1 VTVPKRLLGVDHGQV
16 RIGLAVSDPD
26 GKIASPLATYQRQ
39 RRDQDAA
46 YFQALVK
53 DEEIGQIILGLP
65 IHADG
70 REGCKATEVRAFG
83 SWLEEIIG
91 LPVIYWDERFTTVE
105 AEAHLWSA
113 GLTHK
118 ARKARRDRVSAQII
132 LRSYLDTSQKEELRD
147 GRK

>member
-1 VTVPKRLLGVDHGQV
+1 MTVPRRLLGVDHGQV

-26 GKIASPLATYQRQ
+26 NKIASPLATYQRQ

-46 YFQALVK
+46 YFQAVVK

-65 IHADG
+65 IHAGG
-70 REGCKATEVRAFG
+70 REGSKAAEVRAFG
-83 SWLEEIIG
+83 SWLREITG
-91 LPVIYWDERFTTVE
+91 LSVVYWDERFTTVQ

-132 LRSYLDTSQKEELRD
+132 LQSFLDANPKEELPD